1 MAIAISCPSCQSRF
15 SLKDDFAGKQVRCPR
30 CQNVLVVPEEEIDLS
45 QFPVAAGSGEE
56 SAATGGIHP
65 HFLHDIFFIK
75 QQVLRVNENYD
86 IMNENKEKLFYATRP
101 TFILATCGV
110 LILGGFI
117 FVACL
122 LAFSFLADLMFG
134 KDGTVIGVLI
144 GMVVGFFGLLGIAV
158 WLYPKRHI
166 SVYVDESKA
175 QLLLEIKQD
184 KKLELVNATFTIID
198 PQVGIIGHLK
208 KNYLMNLIRR
218 QWQILDANGELIAH
232 AKEDSIILS
241 LLRRMLGHM
250 FGLLRTNFIFEFPDS
265 EKIFGEYNRKFTLT
279 DQYVMDLK
287 KDRKR
292 RFDRRIAIGMA
303 IMLDTGERR

>member
-1 MAIAISCPSCQSRF
+1 MAISISCPSCQSKF

-45 QFPVAAGSGEE
+45 QFPVAAGSDE
-56 SAATGGIHP
+56 STTQGGVHP
-65 HFLHDIFFIK
+65 HFLHDMFLIK

-86 IMNENKEKLFYATRP
+86 IMSENKEKLFYATRP

-110 LILGGFI
+110 LMLSGII
-117 FVACL
+117 FVVSL
-122 LAFSFLADLMFG
+122 FAFTFLGDLMLG
-134 KDGTVIGVLI
+134 KEGTAIGVFI
-144 GMVVGFFGLLGIAV
+144 GMVVGFLGLLGIAV

-166 SVYVDESKA
+166 SIYLDESKGN
-175 QLLLEIKQD
+175 LLLEIKQD

-198 PQVGIIGHLK
+198 PQVGVIGHLK

-218 QWQILDANGELIAH
+218 QWQILDSEGELIAH

-250 FGLLRTNFIFEFPDS
+250 FGLLRTNFIFEFPDN
-265 EKIFGEYNRKFTLT
+265 EKIFGEFNRKFTLT

-292 RFDRRIAIGMA
+292 RFDRRIAVGMA
-303 IMLDTGERR
+303 VMLDTGERR